1 MQFKEVRD
9 YTEKDLPAM
18 TAIFNEVVRDGM
30 AFPEEDELTV
40 DEARDFF
47 AKQVATR
54 IAVDENDEPVGV
66 YTLHPN
72 YKGRSGHIANASY
85 SVSSACRGQHVGE
98 KLVLD
103 SMQQAEKAG
112 YRILQYNAVVE
123 SNVHA
128 QHLYERI
135 GFHKIGYIPGGFR
148 NVNNEYEGMYAYYI
162 DLTEC

>member
-18 TAIFNEVVRDGM
+18 TAIFNKVVRDGM

-54 IAVDENDEPVGV
+54 IAVDENDEPVGL

-103 SMQQAEKAG
+103 SIQQAKKAG

-148 NVNNEYEGMYAYYI
+148 NINNEYEGMYAYYI